1 MNSLGLYLR
10 GLREA
15 KGMSLD
21 DIARSTRVGRR
32 HLEALEEDTPGELPA
47 PVFVKGF
54 IRAYC
59 EFLECPPDHALD
71 LYREST
77 GEPAPAHGPGRPL
90 LSGRS
95 RLSGPLVISVVLFVV
110 LGLSLLVL
118 RVGLQSSRKSASP
131 VPVAREDVPKAAPP
145 VSSSMPNPAKA
156 PAPAAVLPA
165 APAPPGTSDATASA
179 APSSALVTASTNSA
193 TPATSVST
201 SSAGTTA
208 APAAE
213 TKPGSHHLV
222 VRTVEPT
229 WLRVQV
235 DDGRVAEELLPTGAV
250 REWNATKR
258 FTLTVGNA
266 GGVEID
272 LNGKRLPSLGASG
285 AVIQRLVLPLEQPGS
300 GS

>member
-1 MNSLGLYLR
+1 
-10 GLREA
+10 
-15 KGMSLD
+15 
-21 DIARSTRVGRR
+21 
-32 HLEALEEDTPGELPA
+32 EALEEDPPGELPA

-131 VPVAREDVPKAAPP
+131 VPVAREEVPKAAPP

-156 PAPAAVLPA
+156 TAPAAVLPAPPPPA

-208 APAAE
+208 AAAAE

-235 DDGRVAEELLPTGAV
+235 DDGRVA
-250 REWNATKR
+250 
-258 FTLTVGNA
+258 
-266 GGVEID
+266 
-272 LNGKRLPSLGASG
+272 
-285 AVIQRLVLPLEQPGS
+285 
-300 GS
+300 